1 MASASEGGGEREKRL
16 GVPREGSCTHKPQD
30 SNSYD
35 IVERILSR
43 NDDDYMFEANQKLP
57 IPVPIPVLCLE
68 SIIIPPCKSSLL
80 LMMIIPSYS
89 TLAALSRRL
98 WV

>member
-43 NDDDYMFEANQKLP
+43 NDDDYLKPTKNR
-57 IPVPIPVLCLE
+57 LCLE
-68 SIIIPPCKSSLL
+68 SIVIIPPCKSTLSSVVALLFLL
-80 LMMIIPSYS
+80 LMMIIPSYL
-89 TLAALSRRL
+89 TFAAHSYRL
-98 WV
+98 

>member
-1 MASASEGGGEREKRL
+1 MASASAGGGEREKRL

-43 NDDDYMFEANQKLP
+43 NDDDYLKPTKNC
-57 IPVPIPVLCLE
+57 LCLE
-68 SIIIPPCKSSLL
+68 SIIINSTLQIETLSSVVALLFLL
-80 LMMIIPSYS
+80 LMVIIPSYL
-89 TLAALSRRL
+89 TFAAHSHRL
-98 WV
+98 

>member
-43 NDDDYMFEANQKLP
+43 NDDDY
-57 IPVPIPVLCLE
+57 
-68 SIIIPPCKSSLL
+68 
-80 LMMIIPSYS
+80 
-89 TLAALSRRL
+89 
-98 WV
+98 